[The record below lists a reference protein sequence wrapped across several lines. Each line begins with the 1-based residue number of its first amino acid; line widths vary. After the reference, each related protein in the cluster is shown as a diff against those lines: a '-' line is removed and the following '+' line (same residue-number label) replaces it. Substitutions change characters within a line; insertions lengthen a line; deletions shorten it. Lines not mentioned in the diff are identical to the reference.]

1 MEWETKQFTLKQKI
15 GGSFWGRVKIFYRL
29 VLCKSNALV
38 EITFSPPETHVEASI
53 YVDNI
58 KMWAEDWEDTVNA
71 CLEALKKEGDYLTK
85 GDYFTERQVS
95 SNGYLVFIPD

>member
-1 MEWETKQFTLKQKI
+1 MWRPEGYTNPFAKEYDGTLH
-15 GGSFWGRVKIFYRL
+15 L
-29 VLCKSNALV
+29 
-38 EITFSPPETHVEASI
+38 I
-53 YVDNI
+53 YESAYD
-58 KMWAEDWEDTVNA
+58 A